1 MTLAIWEQGTDT
13 VAAKCL
19 LWIHISN
26 AATIYAQVTEIVQRD
41 GTHRGDALR
50 LVALFSLRFESQP
63 NSGARA
69 LLAAL
74 RKRGWE
80 EEARLAQVP
89 LSLHV

>member
-1 MTLAIWEQGTDT
+1 LRQNVCYGS
-13 VAAKCL
+13 
-19 LWIHISN
+19 IS
-26 AATIYAQVTEIVQRD
+26 ATIYAQVTEIVQRD

-80 EEARLAQVP
+80 EEARLAQVAYIP
-89 LSLHV
+89 LSLYV